1 MSAADPIDIEIQ
13 RTAGR
18 FNLGVAAFNPQDK
31 STDQKR
37 MNELRDVIIADLTF
51 SKNFNL
57 VTEGPGVVKNK
68 DVVAWGKIG
77 SDSVLAAHV
86 KIRPGSDV
94 DISARLIDVGSAK
107 ENLSIRKKGSVPSMR
122 ALGHEVANE
131 IVKFFTGQAGIFT
144 SKIAFVNDVAG
155 RKELFLMD
163 YDGKNARRL
172 TNDNSIV
179 ILPRIS
185 WDGQK
190 VIFTSYVRGNPDL
203 YIMNRDGSGRQ
214 RISEQSGLNVSP
226 SWAPN
231 GEEFAL
237 TLSINGPPNIYL
249 MDKQGHI
256 KRRVT
261 DSQEADTAPSFSP
274 DGSQLVFTSD
284 RAGSPHIYI
293 MNLDGTGLRR
303 LTTAGHCDSAAWSP
317 DGQTIVYVKGQGSD
331 PFDIYSIEVQT
342 GIERRLTWAKGNSEN
357 PTWSPDGRF
366 IAFVTSRRGKYE
378 LFVMAA
384 DGSDQRPL
392 FTNNGQ
398 TSTPHWSN

>member
-1 MSAADPIDIEIQ
+1 M
-13 RTAGR
+13 
-18 FNLGVAAFNPQDK
+18 
-31 STDQKR
+31 
-37 MNELRDVIIADLTF
+37 
-51 SKNFNL
+51 
-57 VTEGPGVVKNK
+57 
-68 DVVAWGKIG
+68 
-77 SDSVLAAHV
+77 
-86 KIRPGSDV
+86 
-94 DISARLIDVGSAK
+94 
-107 ENLSIRKKGSVPSMR
+107 
-122 ALGHEVANE
+122 
-131 IVKFFTGQAGIFT
+131 
-144 SKIAFVNDVAG
+144 
-155 RKELFLMD
+155 
-163 YDGKNARRL
+163 
-172 TNDNSIV
+172 
-179 ILPRIS
+179 
-185 WDGQK
+185 
-190 VIFTSYVRGNPDL
+190 
-203 YIMNRDGSGRQ
+203 
-214 RISEQSGLNVSP
+214 SP